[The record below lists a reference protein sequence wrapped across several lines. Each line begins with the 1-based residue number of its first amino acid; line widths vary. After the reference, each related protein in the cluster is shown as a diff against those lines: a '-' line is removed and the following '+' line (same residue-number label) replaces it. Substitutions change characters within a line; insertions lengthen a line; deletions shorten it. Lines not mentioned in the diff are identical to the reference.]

1 MIEAGPVAYCLPG
14 RINAIASSQGLRPRL
29 PSLRSVVPSR
39 HAFSLYLF
47 AHESH
52 ECNEGTGGTG
62 VWQNAPTR
70 HLTPKSIKAFILLWI
85 EAAFTQN
92 FTPKNYTYPSLAGIT
107 G

>member
-1 MIEAGPVAYCLPG
+1 MSCGVVPSRHIGSVTTI
-14 RINAIASSQGLRPRL
+14 RGLRPRL

-62 VWQNAPTR
+62 VLQNAPTQR
-70 HLTPKSIKAFILLWI
+70 LTPESIKAFILLWI

-92 FTPKNYTYPSLAGIT
+92 FTPENYTYPSLAGIT